1 MSCAGA
7 RLQAKRHVGRPIL
20 RAPKQQPQFARAEH
34 HRRQS
39 SFRTG
44 GIIAEVDLFLALA
57 VIAG

>member
-1 MSCAGA
+1 
-7 RLQAKRHVGRPIL
+7 L

-39 SFRTG
+39 IFRTG